1 MSRDYYTVCMDC
13 GEWFALGKSVE
24 IQDPSLKKDVYGFAF
39 ISDGHDDEFA
49 KADASTIKMVH
60 TSWRYLQHFLM
71 RHRGH
76 EIRVLPEALIGPYE
90 SVSFPQYAPND
101 PSASLDFVP
110 EENYYLSPT
119 GLPNQEED
127 AMSVPQEVLHR
138 LAEMSRGENLK
149 HPPWDEPESVT
160 LS

>member
-13 GEWFALGKSVE
+13 GERFSLGKSVE
-24 IQDPSLKKDVYGFAF
+24 IQDTRLNKGVYGFAF
-39 ISDGHDDEFA
+39 ISDGHDDEFER
-49 KADASTIKMVH
+49 ADPSTKRMVH

-90 SVSFPQYAPND
+90 SVSFPQYAPHD
-101 PSASLDFVP
+101 PSGSLDFVP

-119 GLPNQEED
+119 GLPTQEQD
-127 AMSVPQEVLHR
+127 AKSVPQEVLNR
-138 LAEMSRGENLK
+138 LEELSRGEKLK
-149 HPPWDEPESVT
+149 RPSWDEPDPVT